1 MLNVLVGSRVPVANP
16 MGLMAVTVAA
26 KNVAH

>member
-1 MLNVLVGSRVPVANP
+1 MLNVPVGSRAPVANP
-16 MGLMAVTVAA
+16 MELMAVMVAA

>member
-1 MLNVLVGSRVPVANP
+1 MLNVPVGSRVPVVIP
-16 MGLMAVTVAA
+16 MELMAVMVAA